1 MTQRFSIS
9 VALDDDGH
17 LTGSVPALDGCAA
30 TGMDM
35 EEMLER
41 LEEEVKL
48 QLIDR
53 GEMGGDIEL
62 VGYDVWIV

>member
-1 MTQRFSIS
+1 MTQRFAIS
-9 VALDDDGH
+9 VARDDDGQ

-35 EEMLER
+35 DEMLER

-48 QLIDR
+48 QLTGR
-53 GEMGGDIEL
+53 GEMDGDIEL
-62 VGYDVWIV
+62 VGYDIRIV

>member
-1 MTQRFSIS
+1 MTQRFAIS
-9 VALDDDGH
+9 VALNDDGR

-30 TGMDM
+30 TGMDV

-48 QLIDR
+48 QLTER
-53 GEMGGDIEL
+53 GEIDGDIEL
-62 VGYDVWIV
+62 VGYDIRIV

>member
-9 VALDDDGH
+9 VARDDDGH
-17 LTGSVPALDGCAA
+17 LRGSVPALDGCAA

-35 EEMLER
+35 AEMLER

-48 QLIDR
+48 QLTDR
-53 GEMGGDIEL
+53 GETDGDIEL
-62 VGYDVWIV
+62 VGYDIRIV